1 MKYTTNLEE
10 IENAV
15 NVCLRC
21 NRCHYSEWPKNEEI
35 CPIYAYDQTF
45 TYSAGGLMYLA
56 KALLRNLTAYTK
68 ELSELI
74 YTCSACRGCDD
85 LCVILRSVNPDM
97 PLSDI
102 IRLMKYE
109 MVKRDLIPDRV
120 KGTYQVIKEKADIPN
135 NGNGN
140 DLRIPEKIKSDQAD
154 TVLYAECIHT
164 GNQRDIYQKALSVLE
179 KMGKPMDLF
188 TDGGCCGSTL
198 FDHGFWGELPGLV
211 DAKMEK
217 MKGYQ
222 DKTFLFINP
231 HCQEFISNRYEKI
244 ASNYEPTKS
253 QHISEIMAGALR
265 DGKLKTKEN
274 GKIKVTYHDPCML
287 GRGLGI
293 FDSPREVLSFFEDVE
308 FVEMKRNRENAFC
321 CGAKAVGKYFSNCP
335 EGTAEERINEFKD
348 TGAELLIT
356 ACPYCRGIFQKVLG
370 MEKDR
375 VKDLIEF
382 VDERTE

>member
-1 MKYTTNLEE
+1 MKYTTNLEG

-21 NRCHYSEWPKNEEI
+21 NRCHYSEWPNNEEI

-56 KALLRNLTAYTK
+56 KALLGNQTDYTK
-68 ELSELI
+68 EMSELV

-85 LCVILRSVNPDM
+85 LCVILQSVNPDM

-109 MVKRDLIPDRV
+109 MVKRGLIPNKI
-120 KGTYQVIKEKADIPN
+120 KGMYQTVKEKGDIPN
-135 NGNGN
+135 NGKGP
-140 DLRIPEKIKSDQAD
+140 DSSMPEKIMSDQAD
-154 TVLYAECIHT
+154 TVLYGECFHT
-164 GNQRDIYQKALSVLE
+164 GIQGDIYQTALSVLE
-179 KMGKPMDLF
+179 KIGKPMGLF

-198 FDHGFWGELPGLV
+198 FDHGFWDELPGLV
-211 DAKMEK
+211 DTKIEK
-217 MKGYQ
+217 MKGHQ

-231 HCQEFISNRYEKI
+231 HCQEFIFNRYEKI
-244 ASNYEPTKS
+244 SLKYETIKG
-253 QHISEIMAGALR
+253 QHISELMVEVLK
-265 DGKLKTKEN
+265 DGKLTTKNN
-274 GKIKVTYHDPCML
+274 GKVKVTYHDPCML

-293 FDSPREVLSFFEDVE
+293 YDPPREVLSFFEDVE

-321 CGAKAVGKYFSNCP
+321 CGSKAVGKYFSNCP
-335 EGTAEERINEFKD
+335 DGTAEERIGEFKETRAD
-348 TGAELLIT
+348 LLIT
-356 ACPYCRGIFQKVLG
+356 ACPYCKGIFQKVLG
-370 MEKDR
+370 KEKDR

-382 VDERTE
+382 VDDRTR